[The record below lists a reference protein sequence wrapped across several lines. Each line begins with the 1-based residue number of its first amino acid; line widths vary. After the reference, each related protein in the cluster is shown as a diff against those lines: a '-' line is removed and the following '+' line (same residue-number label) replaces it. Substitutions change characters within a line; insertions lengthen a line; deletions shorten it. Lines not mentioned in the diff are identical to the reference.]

1 MKTIKPVSNKTK
13 INKHFKNVY
22 YNIQPGISKKKRME
36 SINDRENCYSL
47 ADRELKDFHREGTK
61 LMKKLSKII
70 GRVEKSDPYSSV
82 FVQRAAEFMMAD
94 WLNDINTCVEY
105 GIISK

>member
-70 GRVEKSDPYSSV
+70 ALKQGAMQQLLTGKIRLK
-82 FVQRAAEFMMAD
+82 
-94 WLNDINTCVEY
+94 
-105 GIISK
+105 